1 MNENLERARKLFF
14 DYRCSRFFMSRD
26 GADHE
31 YDQCGVTAEQ
41 EAEWRKEYIDYWI
54 SRLSVDD
61 FEAVNNLNHAWA
73 VEAIPNLIEFCSRA
87 EGYAKLHYADSIW
100 QLSKSSILQENIRK
114 QAIETSIRAW
124 ESLLT
129 GNFNIPE
136 HFRKKIISSMP
147 RIEAT
152 TPENYVI
159 SKAKYHLEEAKK
171 RGNQ

>member
-1 MNENLERARKLFF
+1 
-14 DYRCSRFFMSRD
+14 MSRD

-31 YDQCGVTAEQ
+31 YDQYGVTAEQ
-41 EAEWRKEYIDYWI
+41 EAKWRKEYIDYWI
-54 SRLSVDD
+54 SRLSMDD
-61 FEAVNNLNHAWA
+61 FEAINNLSHAWA
-73 VEAIPNLIEFCSRA
+73 VEAMPDLIKICIQA

-100 QLSKSSILQENIRK
+100 QLSKSSNLQENIRK

-147 RIEAT
+147 PIEAT
-152 TPENYVI
+152 TAENYVVN
-159 SKAKYHLEEAKK
+159 SAKRQLEKVKK